1 MIGLGRAL
9 RTSRVA
15 QATEI
20 ALVFLVAAAV
30 VAVGW
35 RLVGANPLGRQAVVW
50 VANILMLVT
59 VWIGLRLRAQTW
71 EHFGL
76 SLRWNGRRAL
86 GRTVLQSIVVC
97 VLALAAF
104 VVGTVAMKNVTVAP
118 AGADLSGYNYL
129 QGNLPLL
136 LLALAAVYVVSS
148 FGEEMLYRGFLINRL
163 AEIGSAGRLAWS
175 VSIVTSAVVFGLAHF
190 DWGIV
195 GIVQTAFM
203 GLALAISYLV
213 TKRNLWALVLAHAY
227 IDTLLLVQMYSGV
240 APP

>member
-1 MIGLGRAL
+1 M
-9 RTSRVA
+9 
-15 QATEI
+15 
-20 ALVFLVAAAV
+20 
-30 VAVGW
+30 
-35 RLVGANPLGRQAVVW
+35 
-50 VANILMLVT
+50 
-59 VWIGLRLRAQTW
+59 
-71 EHFGL
+71 
-76 SLRWNGRRAL
+76 
-86 GRTVLQSIVVC
+86 C

-129 QGNLPLL
+129 QG
-136 LLALAAVYVVSS
+136 
-148 FGEEMLYRGFLINRL
+148 
-163 AEIGSAGRLAWS
+163 
-175 VSIVTSAVVFGLAHF
+175 GLAHF

-213 TKRNLWALVLAHAY
+213 TKRNLWALVLAHAC